1 MKKILGAMACAVL
14 AVVMVLSTGNIA
26 YATEKG
32 SVDTSIERGQEIYQN
47 FLDTTAFIESDST
60 WTQVLQQYEKEG
72 VMKVFFRN
80 NHGELIDSTEIPYE
94 ELSPYKTF
102 ICIETYMQ
110 FAGVIS
116 TKVGVAKYIENTT
129 NNVGRY
135 MNIYAALWDDGNNSD
150 EVKAAFRDLVEW
162 QFAYIRENGYPYNF
176 ITGKSYAEEMGLST
190 EEVKESPKESTNEA
204 GLTDEEVEDILS
216 ELSDEEIEELKEAFA
231 EESGKDSKKETGAD
245 AGAQAT
251 GVAVAPLI
259 IVVLLVAVVAAVVI
273 VVMNNKKKN
282 EKK

>member
-14 AVVMVLSTGNIA
+14 AVVMVLSTGITA
-26 YATEKG
+26 YATEDG

-60 WTQVLQQYEKEG
+60 WEKTLKLYDNDGSQKESYDDFYLET
-72 VMKVFFRN
+72 VA
-80 NHGELIDSTEIPYE
+80 EATEEKYD
-94 ELSPYKTF
+94 ELSPYNAY
-102 ICIETYMQ
+102 I
-110 FAGVIS
+110 
-116 TKVGVAKYIENTT
+116 YIESYIKMAGSNGRAVFENYVQDIKSGVEDYCDLRCAAWKG
-129 NNVGRY
+129 NNV
-135 MNIYAALWDDGNNSD
+135 D

-231 EESGKDSKKETGAD
+231 EESDKDSKKENGAD
-245 AGAQAT
+245 AGTQAT

-273 VVMNNKKKN
+273 VVMNNKKKGE
-282 EKK
+282 EK